1 MPPNLYEPSALT
13 ILTYLS
19 TTIFTVH
26 SLRQTLAQNLAY
38 DRSLQTPVFG
48 VEEEKDGVL
57 TPLLTPS
64 ANDGFVLHMEH
75 RRKSG
80 RVGAN
85 ARFYMPYVPSL
96 SSSQPA
102 SGDKPTIL
110 IEHPLFK
117 SAAIPTPS
125 SRTSAEGQ
133 TSEDDGGTFNLELTE
148 RQRRAREGVV
158 LPYFDAQKG
167 DGAGQGGRILYDM
180 GIEDDFDEEED
191 EI

>member
-1 MPPNLYEPSALT
+1 M
-13 ILTYLS
+13 
-19 TTIFTVH
+19 
-26 SLRQTLAQNLAY
+26 AY
-38 DRSLQTPVFG
+38 DRSLPTPVFG
-48 VEEEKDGVL
+48 VEEEKDGVMS
-57 TPLLTPS
+57 PLLTSS

-85 ARFYMPYVPSL
+85 ARFWMPYVPSL
-96 SSSQPA
+96 SPSQPA
-102 SGDKPTIL
+102 SGDKPMML
-110 IEHPLFK
+110 SEHPLFR
-117 SAAIPTPS
+117 SAAIVTPS
-125 SRTSAEGQ
+125 SGTSAEGQ
-133 TSEDDGGTFNLELTE
+133 TTEDEGGTFNLELTE

-191 EI
+191 EM